1 MGLLNIG
8 AEAEKGDNLRHET
21 YPLLQTAAEQ
31 GRLNFIGN
39 VEANDVM
46 LGKADV
52 VVTDGFTGNI
62 LLKGLEGTAK
72 FLLKE
77 LKGVFLASTRGKLAA
92 GMVKGD
98 LEQMKKLLDPSEV
111 GGTPFLGISK
121 PVIKAHGGSDARA
134 ITNAVLRAA
143 EYAQSGFIDDI
154 AANIDHMRVQG
165 EA

>member
-62 LLKGLEGTAK
+62 LLKGLKGPPSSFEGTQGCLFSPAP
-72 FLLKE
+72 
-77 LKGVFLASTRGKLAA
+77 GASWQPAW
-92 GMVKGD
+92 
-98 LEQMKKLLDPSEV
+98 
-111 GGTPFLGISK
+111 
-121 PVIKAHGGSDARA
+121 
-134 ITNAVLRAA
+134 
-143 EYAQSGFIDDI
+143 
-154 AANIDHMRVQG
+154 
-165 EA
+165 

>member
-1 MGLLNIG
+1 
-8 AEAEKGDNLRHET
+8 
-21 YPLLQTAAEQ
+21 
-31 GRLNFIGN
+31 
-39 VEANDVM
+39 M

-77 LKGVFLASTRGKLAA
+77 LKGVFLSSTRGKLAA

-143 EYAQSGFIDDI
+143 EYARSGFIADI
-154 AANIDHMRVQG
+154 AANIDHMRVQR
-165 EA
+165 EM